1 VDTIT
6 DVGFLY
12 HISVILLPQVSEYKQ
27 FVMIMDGLESLTH
40 VGLGAEL
47 GLQSLCYDTPAP
59 GALIR
64 HASEALEEGLNTPVT
79 LCSDSTFFGPDS
91 LEPPPITA
99 TANIF
104 ASINIPERPGD
115 ASQSS
120 KGSGGPANSG
130 GTTHTI
136 TYKGTLVTTAVTPS
150 SSQQDATPP
159 NLASLFTPLSPF
171 FSAILSQA
179 QNTVSSQGAGA
190 FPGSSHPQCEFDIG
204 VPSTSEQSEQSRMSA
219 SPVSVQSPQS
229 RGTITPT
236 EPTCQKEAGEHY
248 SAGFASP
255 ISSAH
260 STPEPQVII
269 SQCTEESYNSPPPSY
284 SQSIGMSLPM
294 DMHMHNMQ
302 MKQPPTYSSCTQSRQ
317 STHQQQHHQQQQQQ
331 PQNFLNFP
339 NTSLPDTVFEMH
351 ISDLA
356 TKNQSLS
363 ADLKWSVMSQ
373 NQTQLPDFS
382 ALQMGP
388 NTSGMPPQFPM
399 PTIKTEPGTESMDDH
414 MFMPQN
420 SMDFSGVASEGSS
433 NSGLPAVLNQ
443 PYQQNSLKFLPVKP
457 RKYPNRPSKTPPHER
472 PYPCPV
478 ESCDRRFSRS
488 DELTRHIRIHTGQKP
503 FHCKICSRSFSRSDH
518 LTTHVRTH
526 TGEKPFSCDVCGRK
540 FARSDE
546 KKRHAKVHLKQRIKK
561 DAKLIATSS
570 HPVVSQSEIA
580 MPSSSADSSL
590 DNLVSTIPL
599 VVSSP
604 SFHCQPSI
612 VPTTSL

>member
-1 VDTIT
+1 
-6 DVGFLY
+6 
-12 HISVILLPQVSEYKQ
+12 
-27 FVMIMDGLESLTH
+27 MDGLESLTH

-47 GLQSLCYDTPAP
+47 GLQSLCYDTPTP
-59 GALIR
+59 GAHIR
-64 HASEALEEGLNTPVT
+64 HTSEALDEGLNTPVT

-104 ASINIPERPGD
+104 ASINIPEKSTD
-115 ASQSS
+115 ASQAT
-120 KGSGGPANSG
+120 KVSGLQANAG

-150 SSQQDATPP
+150 STQQDSTPP
-159 NLASLFTPLSPF
+159 NFASLFTPLSPL

-179 QNTVSSQGAGA
+179 TSQSATSTQGGVIP
-190 FPGSSHPQCEFDIG
+190 FPTPAHPPCEFDIG
-204 VPSTSEQSEQSRMSA
+204 VPSTTEQQAEQTRPSP

-229 RGTITPT
+229 QGPITPS
-236 EPTCQKEAGEHY
+236 EAPCQQDAGEHF
-248 SAGFASP
+248 STGFASP
-255 ISSAH
+255 ISSAQ
-260 STPEPQVII
+260 SSPEPQMVLMSE
-269 SQCTEESYNSPPPSY
+269 SQGTEESMGYNSPPPPY
-284 SQSIGMSLPM
+284 SQSMAMSLPM
-294 DMHMHNMQ
+294 ELQMHNMQ

-317 STHQQQHHQQQQQQ
+317 PAQQAQQQQQ
-331 PQNFLNFP
+331 QNFLNFP
-339 NTSLPDTVFEMH
+339 SNSLSDSVFEMH
-351 ISDLA
+351 IADLA
-356 TKNQSLS
+356 NKSSLT

-373 NQTQLPDFS
+373 NQAQLPDFS

-388 NTSGMPPQFPM
+388 GSSGMSSQFPM
-399 PTIKTEPGTESMDDH
+399 PTIKTEPGTEPMDDR
-414 MFMPQN
+414 MFLPPT
-420 SMDFSGVASEGSS
+420 SMDFSAVVSEASTS
-433 NSGLPAVLNQ
+433 SGLPSVLGQ

-561 DAKLIATSS
+561 DAKLLAAAVS
-570 HPVVSQSEIA
+570 HPVSQPEVTT
-580 MPSSSADSSL
+580 PSSSAADSSL
-590 DNLVSTIPL
+590 DSLVSTIPL

-604 SFHCQPSI
+604 SFHCPSSV
-612 VPTTSL
+612 VPTTSM